1 MISDP
6 EVYTVDRTP
15 RIGVSD
21 GFGGIAGAFAGW
33 QTIHERN
40 GGISQAEPV

>member
-6 EVYTVDRTP
+6 KVYTVPRTP

-21 GFGGIAGAFAGW
+21 GFGGTAKAFAGR

-40 GGISQAEPV
+40 GRISQAEPV